1 MTTVTRK
8 GLAAASKKLVAMSEK
23 VAQRAAALVDMC
35 EDESAKD
42 ARIVSTASKVNT
54 AMSQLEKAN
63 AAFAEKAEGFSNSES
78 EKTAKP
84 ERAAKAAKA
93 AKSEKPVKG
102 EKPAKR
108 GRKPKAEAEETVTEK
123 PRKKKR
129 AAKEETV
136 TEKPAKKTRKPKA
149 KAEEDDIFG
158 DDIFDEKPAKA
169 KKGAKKKKNK

>member
-8 GLAAASKKLVAMSEK
+8 GLAAASKKLVSMSEK
-23 VAQRAAALVDMC
+23 VAQRAAELVDMC
-35 EDESAKD
+35 EDEGAKD

-63 AAFAEKAEGFSNSES
+63 AAFAEKAEGFSNSEG
-78 EKTAKP
+78 EKPAKTAKP
-84 ERAAKAAKA
+84 ERAAKA
-93 AKSEKPVKG
+93 EKPAKG